1 MLNLLKREKRY
12 EIRKEYFRRL
22 ANVSILV
29 LIISLV
35 YYGVLLFSGT
45 FLINFE
51 KQAVELESQNIANSD
66 LQKQVTEY
74 EKTLNHI
81 KIEYGIFSKKVM
93 SPTFILAKL
102 SEKTIAGIGL
112 EAINLNKTNEDNVF
126 NVEVRGVA
134 KNRDILLAYSNS
146 LQVESIFEGINI
158 PLSSLT
164 KNTDIPFTISMTAK
178 TNKENE
184 K

>member
-22 ANVSILV
+22 INVTFLV
-29 LIISLV
+29 LIISLA

-45 FLINFE
+45 FIINFE
-51 KQAVELESQNIANSD
+51 KKGLEIESQNIANSE

-74 EKTLNHI
+74 EKQLSHL
-81 KIEYGIFSKKVM
+81 KIEYGLFSKKVM

-102 SEKTIAGIGL
+102 SEKTISGISLDG
-112 EAINLNKTNEDNVF
+112 ININKTDKEDVF
-126 NVEVRGVA
+126 AVDIKGIA
-134 KNRDILLAYSNS
+134 KNRDILLQYSNS
-146 LQVESIFEGINI
+146 LKVESIFEDINI

-164 KNTDIPFTISMTAK
+164 KNTDIPFAISMTAK

-184 K
+184 E